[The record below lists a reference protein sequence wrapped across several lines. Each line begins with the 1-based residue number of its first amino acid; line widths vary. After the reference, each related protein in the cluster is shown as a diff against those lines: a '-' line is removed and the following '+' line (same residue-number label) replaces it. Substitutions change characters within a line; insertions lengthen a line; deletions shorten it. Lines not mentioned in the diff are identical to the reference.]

1 MLVYNP
7 NATQPGEHRAPR
19 TPLCVAISEDG
30 EHWQLLATLED
41 GPISEYSY
49 PAVVEGRDGT
59 IHITYT
65 WRRERICHVELRL
78 RKITMP
84 LLLKKGNNI
93 SVNLYRDRKTSE
105 KSKFKKPQVY

>member
-1 MLVYNP
+1 VLVYNP
-7 NATQPGEHRAPR
+7 NATQPGAHNAPR

-84 LLLKKGNNI
+84 LLLKW
-93 SVNLYRDRKTSE
+93 E
-105 KSKFKKPQVY
+105 